1 MQILEGSHT
10 SCLHTCN
17 SGYMTSTKM
26 EGKVRERGQAV
37 LVGCGKGAEG
47 RRLSVAA
54 AGGFVVGPLKS
65 VHFGISEHVPH

>member
-1 MQILEGSHT
+1 M
-10 SCLHTCN
+10 
-17 SGYMTSTKM
+17 
-26 EGKVRERGQAV
+26 
-37 LVGCGKGAEG
+37 LVGCGKGTEG